1 MPLIAVLTV
10 QVGHEVTESQWDVF
24 TLELGKF
31 EWELVDPLSGTWCGA
46 YEEDATEDEAVAM
59 AMDDVAD
66 AAEAAKIEHFD
77 AVVHFG
83 PHTPSIFSDED
94 YEESDGEGGESEPE
108 K

>member
-10 QVGHEVTESQWDVF
+10 EVGDEVTESQWDLF
-24 TLELGKF
+24 CTELSKF
-31 EWELVDPLSGTWCGA
+31 EWELVEPLLSTWCGA
-46 YEEDATEDEAVAM
+46 YEADASEDEAVAM

-83 PHTPSIFSDED
+83 PNTPSIFSDED
-94 YEESDGEGGESEPE
+94 YEKNEDGDGEDGRD

>member
-1 MPLIAVLTV
+1 MPLVAVLTV
-10 QVGHEVTESQWDVF
+10 EVGDEVTQSQWEAF
-24 TLELGKF
+24 CTELSKF
-31 EWELVDPLSGTWCGA
+31 EWEMVEPLTSTWCGA
-46 YEEDATEDEAVAM
+46 YEADATEDDAVAM

-83 PHTPSIFSDED
+83 PNTPSIFSDED
-94 YEESDGEGGESEPE
+94 YEKNGDGEDEPG